1 MMKRYKLLK
10 DLPTFKAGDLFYLS
24 KDGDLKYEG
33 LNYKENADS
42 ALLYGSLS
50 DTGIVAYAK
59 QTLEKFPKILTE
71 WFEEI
76 KEPID
81 SIHWKPRYDDGEY
94 WIVNSYGLIVKRIWS
109 DSIEDLNMYK
119 LGFIYPT
126 EEKCKKDRNR
136 KLAEVR
142 LRRTSTFEPDFE
154 NGKGGWIV
162 GYDHQKNRF
171 LSMFVGAADYGEP
184 VHYKTKEDTEKSIE
198 ENEQDW
204 KIYFGIEEEE

>member
-1 MMKRYKLLK
+1 MKRYKLLK
-10 DLPTFKAGDLFYLS
+10 DLPNLKKGTILS
-24 KDGDLKYEG
+24 EG
-33 LNYKENADS
+33 KSIFGARTLITKNYVGPIFISNE
-42 ALLYGSLS
+42 L
-50 DTGIVAYAK
+50 
-59 QTLEKFPKILTE
+59 
-71 WFEEI
+71 FEEFF
-76 KEPID
+76 KEIQEEPTD

-171 LSMFVGAADYGEP
+171 LSMFVGTADYGEP
-184 VHYKTKEDTEKSIE
+184 VHYKTKEDAEKSIE
-198 ENEQDW
+198 ENLEDW
-204 KIYFGIEEEE
+204 LIYFGIREGEK

>member
-1 MMKRYKLLK
+1 MKRYKLLK
-10 DLPTFKAGDLFYLS
+10 DVPTFKAGDLFYLS

-154 NGKGGWIV
+154 NNNS
-162 GYDHQKNRF
+162 GYVVYYDFRDNK
-171 LSMFVGAADYGEP
+171 LDICSTACCSYGER
-184 VHYKTKEDTEKSIE
+184 VHYKTKEEAEKSIK

-204 KIYFGIEEEE
+204 KIYFGIKEEE